1 MQVSIPIDYLPYQE
15 AVFTHPARFKVI
27 TKGRRV
33 GFTHGVAIHCIETL
47 LDHATDERF
56 HLLWV
61 DTIYS
66 NIRRYFERYFLP
78 TLSKLPRS
86 MWEWNGVQKELRI
99 GTATLDFRS
108 ADRPESLEGFSY
120 HGAVLN
126 EAGIIL
132 QNPYLWENAILP
144 MLLDFSGWCIIGGTP
159 KGKTSRRT
167 QKEHLYFTLAKR
179 GMKDAPAIFKNW
191 KTFRIPTRANPL
203 IDPKDIEE
211 LETSIP
217 HAVRE
222 QEIGGFFID
231 ATAEGVFKKAWFTSN
246 FIQRTAIPAV
256 NLMVIQSWDT
266 ACGDGEENDYSVGIT
281 AILTPTAFLIVDCV
295 KGQWNYPELKKEFE
309 NFASKHN
316 PDIILLEKKASG
328 ISLLQDLQSSTRLP
342 IRPIT
347 PDKDK
352 VTRSQ
357 TASPAV
363 ESGRVKVLDGQEWT
377 LDFVNDLCGF
387 PDYGRDTADAFSQ
400 LINEFK
406 DRHLETEAEALSTRS
421 VRRNAKTTEGF

>member
-1 MQVSIPIDYLPYQE
+1 MEVPIHFDYLPYQE
-15 AVFTHPARFKVI
+15 QVFNDPARFKVI

-33 GFTHGVAIHCIETL
+33 GFTHGVAKYCIEVL
-47 LDHATDERF
+47 LDHATEDRF

-61 DTIYS
+61 DTIYG
-66 NIRRYFERYFLP
+66 NIRRYYERYFLP
-78 TLSKLPRS
+78 QLQQLPRTL
-86 MWEWNGVQKELRI
+86 WEWNGIQKELRI
-99 GTATLDFRS
+99 GNATLDFRS

-120 HGAVLN
+120 HGSILN

-167 QKEHLYFTLAKR
+167 QKEHLFYTLAKR
-179 GMKDAPAIFKNW
+179 GMKNAPAIFRNW
-191 KTFRIPTRANPL
+191 KTFRIPTNANPL

-211 LETSIP
+211 LESSIP

-222 QEIGGFFID
+222 QEIRGFYID
-231 ATAEGVFKKAWFTSN
+231 ATAEGVFKKAWFQYFT
-246 FIQRTAIPAV
+246 TAQIPAV

-281 AILTPTAFLIVDCV
+281 AILTPSHFLIVDCV

-342 IRPIT
+342 IRPIV

-357 TASPAV
+357 TASPSV
-363 ESGRVKVLDGQEWT
+363 ETGRVLVLDGQEWT

-421 VRRNAKTTEGF
+421 NKRSSRTAEGF